1 MLRDAGA
8 CHQIENHSRSIA
20 MLFVLCRD
28 SLEPTRPD
36 RSFQS
41 EVAAI
46 ERLGLTYVLV
56 DHDALVRG
64 DDAER
69 VIRRVPEQAEPIT
82 AVYRGWMMT
91 PPQYRLVFE
100 ALAGRNIRLINDLAQ
115 YQHCHYLPECYPIIE
130 GLTPRSVWLTGD
142 LSIDRI
148 MDVLATLGDRPVIVK
163 DFVKSRKHE
172 WTDACFI
179 PSAADRA
186 DVERVVGNFLELQ
199 GDDLNEGLVFREFV
213 EFRPIG
219 VHPKSSMPL
228 TEEYRI
234 FWMDAQPVFGSPY
247 WEGGKYCMTYPPLEL
262 FAEIAAAVRSR
273 FFTMDVARRTDG
285 DWMIVELGDGQV
297 SGLPRED
304 DAGPFYE
311 LLTRK

>member
-1 MLRDAGA
+1 LKAAARRQSDAQREGDV
-8 CHQIENHSRSIA
+8 
-20 MLFVLCRD
+20 LFALCRD
-28 SLEPTRPD
+28 PREPSLPD
-36 RSFQS
+36 RSFQA

-46 ERLGLTYVLV
+46 ERLGLNYVLV

-69 VIRRVPEQAEPIT
+69 DIRRVPEQAEPIN

-91 PPQYRLVFE
+91 PSRYRFLYDALVS
-100 ALAGRNIRLINDLAQ
+100 RKIRLINDPDQ
-115 YQHCHYLPECYPIIE
+115 YRHCHYLPECYPIIE
-130 GLTPRSVWLTGD
+130 GLTPRSVWLTSD

-148 MDVLATLGDRPVIVK
+148 MEALTPFGDRPVIIK

-172 WTDACFI
+172 WADACFI
-179 PSAADRA
+179 PSAADRDA
-186 DVERVVGNFLELQ
+186 VERVVGNFLELQ

-219 VHPKSSMPL
+219 VHSKSGMPL

-234 FWMDAQPVFGSPY
+234 FWMDAQPVFCSPY
-247 WEGGKYCMTYPPLEL
+247 WEGGKYCKIYPPLEL

-273 FFTMDVARRTDG
+273 FFTMDVARRVDG
-285 DWMIVELGDGQV
+285 NWMIVELGDGQV
-297 SGLPRED
+297 LGLPSEE
-304 DAGPFYE
+304 DAGPYYE
-311 LLTRK
+311 LFTRK